1 MAINVTEY
9 FTKFNQEGLEALK
22 QTQDANVDALTKFR
36 AIGKE
41 FSVTPGTVPTFENV
55 PSPMQFVEMSF
66 GFATQ
71 FLELRKAYTLKVAQ
85 MFVDAQK
92 QVESNLNQT
101 TSAVCGRD
109 SSMAEVDAQVWG
121 MSDGTRTRSC
131 GSYWPM

>member
-92 QVESNLNQT
+92 QVESTLNQT
-101 TSAVCGRD
+101 TNAVTNANNAMSAPAARP
-109 SSMAEVDAQVWG
+109 A
-121 MSDGTRTRSC
+121 TK
-131 GSYWPM
+131 